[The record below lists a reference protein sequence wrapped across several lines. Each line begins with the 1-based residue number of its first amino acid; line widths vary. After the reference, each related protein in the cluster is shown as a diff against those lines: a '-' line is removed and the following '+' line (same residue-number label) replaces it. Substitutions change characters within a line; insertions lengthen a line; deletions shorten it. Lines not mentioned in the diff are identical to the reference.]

1 MKLSR
6 RVGPGA
12 VTFLA
17 VWLLLLAA
25 GRSAFLRDPGTF
37 WHTTTGELILK
48 DGFIRADPYTFTFG
62 GTWWVPYQWLGE
74 VAMALAHRAAGFDA
88 QLLGAVTVIAA
99 VFAWLAVRLQRT
111 GLTPVVVACL
121 LGLTLA
127 ASSSHFHV
135 RPHLFT
141 LACLTLT
148 AVWLADCDAG
158 RCSLSRLAWLV
169 PLYALW
175 TNVHGGVLAG
185 LGTLGLVFAGWCV
198 FWRLG
203 LSSPVKS
210 WREVLLLA
218 VIGVGCG
225 LTTLANP
232 YGTDLLRT
240 WHVIMGEP
248 ALKEIIQ
255 EHRPLDLAE
264 SYAWPVLALAAVYLL
279 VLAGVLVRRG
289 EGATKR
295 QGENAE
301 GGSVAPSPLRPF
313 SLSRLRAS
321 WLLPLAW
328 LVQAFDRCR
337 HAPLFA
343 VTCAVM
349 IAAMWEHTRWAAWT
363 ARHRPDVYS
372 PPTDEPRTPLWANLW
387 VPAVAVVVA
396 FALQV
401 ARVPVPLVGAGWA
414 RHDPAHW
421 PVELLDVLKEHEPH
435 SAVGNHLFNEY
446 IDGGFVIYHAP
457 GYKVFVDDRCEVF
470 GGAWL
475 TEFVAA
481 GHGGTAAAVAGWERT
496 YGNFDFALTRTGSGF
511 DSYFRTSGYWLLVKE
526 TPTASFYK
534 RH

>member
-1 MKLSR
+1 MKLPR
-6 RVGPGA
+6 CVGPGA
-12 VTFLA
+12 VAFLA

-37 WHTTTGELILK
+37 WHTTTGEIVLT

-88 QLLGAVTVIAA
+88 QLLGAVTIIAA
-99 VFAWLAVRLQRT
+99 VFAALAVRLART

-121 LGLTLA
+121 LGLALA

-158 RCSLSRLAWLV
+158 RCRLSRLAWLV
-169 PLYALW
+169 PLYAVW

-185 LGTLGLVFAGWCV
+185 VGTLGLVFAGWCV

-203 LSSPVKS
+203 LSSPVKA
-210 WREVLLLA
+210 WRDVLLLA
-218 VIGVGCG
+218 VVGAGCA
-225 LTTLANP
+225 LSTLASP

-264 SYAWPVLALAAVYLL
+264 SYAWPVLALAGVYLFAL
-279 VLAGVLVRRG
+279 LGVPR
-289 EGATKR
+289 A
-295 QGENAE
+295 QW
-301 GGSVAPSPLRPF
+301 
-313 SLSRLRAS
+313 RAS
-321 WLLPLAW
+321 WLLPLVW

-343 VTCAVM
+343 VTSVVM
-349 IAAMWEHTRWAAWT
+349 IAAMWEHTRWAAWLG
-363 ARHRPDVYS
+363 RNRPDLYQ
-372 PPTDEPRTPLWANLW
+372 PPTGEPRTPLWANLW
-387 VPAVAVVVA
+387 LPAVAVLAA

-414 RHDPAHW
+414 QHSPAHW
-421 PVELLDVLKEHEPH
+421 PVELLDVLKEHEPR
-435 SAVGNHLFNEY
+435 SPVGNHVFNEY
-446 IDGGFVIYHAP
+446 IDGGFLIYHTP

-481 GHGGTAAAVAGWERT
+481 GHTGTAAAVAKWERE

-511 DSYFRTSGYWLLVKE
+511 DGYFRDRPEWRLVKE
-526 TPTASFYK
+526 TPTASFYQ
-534 RH
+534 RR